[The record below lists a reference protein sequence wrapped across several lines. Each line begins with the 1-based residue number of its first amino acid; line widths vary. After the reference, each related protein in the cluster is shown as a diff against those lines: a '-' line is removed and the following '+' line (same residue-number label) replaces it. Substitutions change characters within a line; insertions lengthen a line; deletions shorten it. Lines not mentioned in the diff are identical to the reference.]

1 MSNGYNQI
9 IRDMKIAART
19 ALVVLLTV
27 FTTSLFAQRGGGGM
41 RTMDPEETAD
51 RQITMMKE
59 IIKLDKKEEVK
70 VKEIFLN
77 DAKER
82 QKQFQSM
89 GQTGNRE
96 EMQAKMQVLQKKRDE
111 ELTKVLGKERM
122 EKYTKEME
130 TRRPQRGTGRGF

>member
-1 MSNGYNQI
+1 
-9 IRDMKIAART
+9 MKIATRT
-19 ALVVLLTV
+19 ALIVLISI
-27 FTTSLFAQRGGGGM
+27 FTTSLFAQQRGGAGM
-41 RTMDPEETAD
+41 RSMDPEETAD
-51 RQITMMKE
+51 RQITVMKE

-77 DAKER
+77 EAKDR
-82 QKQFQSM
+82 QKLFQSM

-96 EMQAKMQVLQKKRDE
+96 EMQAKMQTSQKKRDE

-130 TRRPQRGTGRGF
+130 VRRSQMQRGAGRGF